1 MAISVRVGSI
11 YFTKEVYL
19 CADLQGLWG
28 LEMFVVGLGISWSCR
43 AGDRCLPELLLL
55 CGQTAVWWVPASG
68 GKVLFPGLTL
78 SREKW
83 VLALLEDPSLCF
95 FCELASGS
103 EKILVLFREKV
114 LILNGSPLEILSV
127 DPVWP
132 YCLRSESQ
140 QQLWVLVLLLEE
152 HHFASPASDSQ
163 IKFWPLREGL
173 VKPNLS
179 WLLSHGKTF
188 DFKTRVLKLV
198 MWEVEQ
204 RTQFMTASVYLCS
217 PLAPIAFLPQGYWA
231 LFRGKLRQC

>member
-1 MAISVRVGSI
+1 MCRLAGAVRAGNVCCWTGNQL
-11 YFTKEVYL
+11 V
-19 CADLQGLWG
+19 LQGW
-28 LEMFVVGLGISWSCR
+28 WS
-43 AGDRCLPELLLL
+43 LPPRVAV
-55 CGQTAVWWVPASG
+55 AVWADCCVMGASFWWEGLVSRADTLQREVGAGTLG
-68 GKVLFPGLTL
+68 GPQFVLFL
-78 SREKW
+78 W
-83 VLALLEDPSLCF
+83 V
-95 FCELASGS
+95 GIWIW
-103 EKILVLFREKV
+103 KILVLFREKV

-204 RTQFMTASVYLCS
+204 RTRFMTASVYLCS